1 MKTYILYGSPNDMDF
16 MKPGKE
22 YFTENNIEFEE
33 LVLSVHRNTDELLAW
48 LKAFQASG
56 EKAVIIAVA
65 GLSAALPGFVAVKV
79 DVPVIGVPVPGG
91 PLNGVDALLSVVQC
105 PGGVA
110 LGSVGLHK
118 KAPLNAAMYAHKIL
132 AMAQ

>member
-16 MKPGKE
+16 MKPGKT

-79 DVPVIGVPVPGG
+79 DVPVIGVPVPCG
-91 PLNGVDALLSVVQC
+91 PLNGVDALLSMVQC

-110 LGSVGLHK
+110 MGSVGLHK